1 MVAVVD
7 LKHWSYFMLWCR
19 LFVRSAGRYGNSVGA
34 PKIPMLT
41 QLLNFV
47 RANRLGGADGV
58 QKLQEVS
65 EAEELLRKREAL
77 LERRKEDAEKWL
89 QSRRE
94 ALAKNQHTERTRRL
108 KELEESRRLQLM
120 HKKQHQQKQVRHI

>member
-1 MVAVVD
+1 
-7 LKHWSYFMLWCR
+7 
-19 LFVRSAGRYGNSVGA
+19 
-34 PKIPMLT
+34 MLT